1 MCHPLGSHPHP
12 LGSHPHPRG
21 FHLCSDA
28 YCDSLGPRKYM
39 GAGAF
44 ASKASETRPYAGAF
58 KCAAQVRL
66 EMTLTGCTPGWH
78 RLTRCSYFD
87 CGRYIPQGSALLCG
101 RCRSVVFCSKQ
112 CQSAA
117 WTGVRGAA
125 PTPPLPG
132 VARTQPMSEVGQAA
146 QMPSPQPPPPHP
158 SRGEQF
164 SGAMSAALGVDLP
177 PLELPV
183 GAGRGAGR
191 CTCGGG
197 TGGGV
202 CA

>member
-1 MCHPLGSHPHP
+1 
-12 LGSHPHPRG
+12 
-21 FHLCSDA
+21 
-28 YCDSLGPRKYM
+28 M

-101 RCRSVVFCSKQ
+101 RCRSAVFCSKQ

-183 GAGRGAGR
+183 GQGEGQAETADREAGREAGR
-191 CTCGGG
+191 
-197 TGGGV
+197 
-202 CA
+202 